1 MCNPYAYAAIR
12 IGQAYMQ
19 YQDDKAEANY
29 INAKTDATGKRIRN
43 EAIYKDISLQRKK
56 DVEYDKTA
64 AEKFKIAIEAK
75 EKKGKV
81 KVQLFESNLGGNL
94 FTYLTGDIDRQEGRA
109 FEVQDINYENVTR
122 TIEEDRLAWNRQF
135 TNQIFALPRVAKPN
149 FTNYALS
156 AAGDIT
162 SVFMASS
169 APSTPPK
176 GSGVGVEGGY
186 YTDYGYK

>member
-12 IGQAYMQ
+12 IGQGYMQ
-19 YQDDKAEANY
+19 YQDDKAYANQV
-29 INAKTDATGKRIRN
+29 NANTDATGKRIRN

-81 KVQLFESNLGGNL
+81 KVQLFESNIGGNL

-109 FEVQDINYENVTR
+109 YESQDINYENV
-122 TIEEDRLAWNRQF
+122 IMSLDEQRLAWNRQF

-156 AAGDIT
+156 AAGDIS

-176 GSGVGVEGGY
+176 GSGVGVDGGY
-186 YTDYGYK
+186 YTDYGYR

>member
-43 EAIYKDISLQRKK
+43 EAIYKDISLQKKK

-75 EKKGKV
+75 EKKGKTWF
-81 KVQLFESNLGGNL
+81 QSF
-94 FTYLTGDIDRQEGRA
+94 
-109 FEVQDINYENVTR
+109 
-122 TIEEDRLAWNRQF
+122 
-135 TNQIFALPRVAKPN
+135 IFHQN
-149 FTNYALS
+149 N
-156 AAGDIT
+156 
-162 SVFMASS
+162 
-169 APSTPPK
+169 
-176 GSGVGVEGGY
+176 
-186 YTDYGYK
+186 

>member
-109 FEVQDINYENVTR
+109 FEVQDINYENKIR

-135 TNQIFALPRVAKPN
+135 ANQIFALPRIAKPN
-149 FTNYALS
+149 AFNYALN
-156 AAGDIT
+156 AGADIT
-162 SVFMASS
+162 SVFLASS
-169 APSTPPK
+169 APSTPK
-176 GSGVGVEGGY
+176 VNDQYIRSELGSS
-186 YTDYGYK
+186 

>member
-1 MCNPYAYAAIR
+1 MCNPYVYAAIR
-12 IGQAYMQ
+12 IGQAYTQ

-29 INAKTDATGKRIRN
+29 INAKTDATAKRVRN
-43 EAIYKDISLQRKK
+43 EAIYKDVSLQRKK
-56 DVEYDKTA
+56 DIEYDKTA
-64 AEKFKIAIEAK
+64 AKKFEIALEAK

-122 TIEEDRLAWNRQF
+122 TIEEERLAWNRQF

-156 AAGDIT
+156 AGADIT

-169 APSTPPK
+169 APSTPNA
-176 GSGVGVEGGY
+176 GSSEITSGSDSGFRY
-186 YTDYGYK
+186 

>member
-43 EAIYKDISLQRKK
+43 EAIHKDISLQRKK
-56 DVEYDKTA
+56 DVEYDVTA
-64 AEKFKIAIEAK
+64 KEKFEIAIKAK

-162 SVFMASS
+162 SVFLASS
-169 APSTPPK
+169 APSTPNSGGNSINFNPG
-176 GSGVGVEGGY
+176 GS
-186 YTDYGYK
+186 T